1 MGAATMLN
9 RAAHWLSEEDY
20 RSTVINIL
28 MLTAVLALAG
38 SDTLFQV
45 VGGGAVVIAAVY
57 FLFRALRLTYTAR
70 EAANFYQVALI
81 WIPGF
86 LAVCLAATGLYLITV
101 SEPSTLGYVVG
112 VVLFGCEAA
121 MLAMAGADLENL
133 VSVSSAPVEAA

>member
-57 FLFRALRLTYTAR
+57 FLFRALCLTYTAR
-70 EAANFYQVALI
+70 KAANFYQVALI

-86 LAVCLAATGLYLITV
+86 LAVCLAATGLYLITA

-121 MLAMAGADLENL
+121 MLVMAGADLENL
-133 VSVSSAPVEAA
+133 VSVSSAPVEAT